1 MMKLLL
7 IEDEDKL
14 SIAVRKGLMQLGY
27 RVDTAYD
34 GQSGLSMALEY
45 DYDVVILDIN
55 LPLLSGFQVCQLL
68 RTDKPQIPVLMLTA
82 LESLAH
88 KKDGYATGASDYLT
102 KPFLIDE
109 LHTRILSLYT
119 RFKEVSTNQTLRIAD
134 LELNGHTRQVTRSGQ
149 TIDLTAR
156 EYAMLEYLLLN
167 KNRIISRVNMYE
179 RILKLNVGSSINM
192 IDVYINYL
200 RRKIDKHFSPKLI
213 YTIIGIGYMLKDP
226 TLP

>member
-1 MMKLLL
+1 MKLLL